1 MFHIP
6 LDPLLLSRIQF
17 AFVISFHIIFP
28 AITIGLAAYLAV
40 LEGLYLKT
48 KHPVYKE
55 LYLFWLKL
63 FAVCFGIGVVSGIT
77 MPYQFGTNWAP
88 YAQQIGR
95 VIGPLMGF
103 EVLVAFFLEASFL
116 AIMLFG
122 WNKVSQKMHF
132 FATVT
137 VSIGTMISAFWII
150 SANSWMQTP
159 QGFTIDANGMMNP
172 TNWLE
177 IIFNPSFWPRF
188 IHMMLAAFLSTAFLV
203 GATGAWY
210 LWTRQHI
217 AHARIMVG
225 MALLMAA
232 FVTPVQIAVGDW
244 HGLNTLE
251 HQPRKIAA
259 MEGIWHTEKNAPL
272 IILGYPDEKNET
284 THSWLS
290 VPNGGSLIL
299 THKMDGEIKGLTNW
313 AKEDRPPVL
322 PVFLAFRTMVG
333 IGMLML
339 LTGFVAGTLWL
350 RGRLF
355 DNRWLYPWLIAMAP
369 SGIIAILA
377 GWFTTEIGRQP
388 YVVYGV
394 MRTRDALSPVTGE
407 QVAISLALYIVSYSL
422 VFSAGVYYMF
432 KTIRRGPMSGTW
444 AKTFDAPAHSR
455 LFLPLATDT
464 TGWVVPPDGDQ
475 DVKGGPI
482 TPTLDPTTPF

>member
-1 MFHIP
+1 MLPFE

-40 LEGLYLKT
+40 LEGLHLKT

-55 LYLFWLKL
+55 LYLYWMKI

-88 YAQQIGR
+88 YALQIGR

-122 WNKVSQKMHF
+122 WNKVSPKMHF
-132 FATVT
+132 FSTCT

-159 QGFTIDANGMMNP
+159 QGYKVDPNGYLTP

-177 IIFNPSFWPRF
+177 IIFNPSFAPRF
-188 IHMMLAAFLSTAFLV
+188 IHMMLAAFLAVAFLV
-203 GATGAWY
+203 GGTGAWY
-210 LWTRQHI
+210 LWRRQHT

-232 FVTPVQIAVGDW
+232 FVTPIQIFVGDW

-251 HQPRKIAA
+251 HQPVKVAA
-259 MEGIWHTEKNAPL
+259 MEGLWETRSHVPL
-272 IILGYPDEKNET
+272 VMLGYPDSEKEET
-284 THSWLS
+284 REWLAIPS
-290 VPNGGSLIL
+290 GASLIL
-299 THKMDGEIKGLTNW
+299 KHHPAGEIKGL
-313 AKEDRPPVL
+313 KEWPKDERPPVAW
-322 PVFLAFRTMVG
+322 VFYCFRVMVG
-333 IGMLML
+333 MGMLML
-339 LTGFVAGTLWL
+339 LTGAIAGVLWL

-355 DNRWLYPWLIAMAP
+355 DSRWFYPWLMTVAP
-369 SGIIAILA
+369 SGLLAILA

-394 MRTRDALSPVTGE
+394 MRTAQALSPVTGE
-407 QVAISLALYIVSYSL
+407 QVAISLLLYIIAYII
-422 VFSAGVYYMF
+422 VFGSGVYYIF
-432 KTIRRGPMSGTW
+432 KLIRRGPVAGQW
-444 AKTFDAPAHSR
+444 VETFGAPANAKM
-455 LFLPLATDT
+455 FLPMHVEAA
-464 TGWVVPPDGDQ
+464 GWEVPMDQ
-475 DVKGGPI
+475 AARAADESQ
-482 TPTLDPTTPF
+482 D

>member
-1 MFHIP
+1 MTMVHTMLPFE

-40 LEGLYLKT
+40 LEALHLKT

-55 LYLFWLKL
+55 LYLYWTKI

-88 YAQQIGR
+88 YALQIGR
-95 VIGPLMGF
+95 VVGPLMGF

-122 WNKVSQKMHF
+122 WNKVSPRMHF
-132 FATVT
+132 ISTCM

-159 QGFTIDANGMMNP
+159 QGYKVDPNGYLTPAN
-172 TNWLE
+172 WIE
-177 IIFNPSFWPRF
+177 IIFNPSFAPRF
-188 IHMMLAAFLSTAFLV
+188 VHMMLAAFLAVAFLV
-203 GATGAWY
+203 GGTGAWY
-210 LWTRQHI
+210 LWRRQHT

-232 FVTPVQIAVGDW
+232 FVTPIQIAVGDW

-251 HQPRKIAA
+251 HQPAKVAA
-259 MEGIWHTEKNAPL
+259 MEGLWETRSNAPL
-272 IILGYPDEKNET
+272 VMLGYPDSEKEET
-284 THSWLS
+284 RTWLS
-290 VPNGGSLIL
+290 VPSGASWIL
-299 THKMDGEIKGLTNW
+299 KHSPDGEIKGL
-313 AKEDRPPVL
+313 KEWPKDERPPVAW
-322 PVFLAFRTMVG
+322 VFYCFRVMVAM
-333 IGMLML
+333 GMLML
-339 LTGFVAGTLWL
+339 LTGATAGVLWL

-355 DNRWLYPWLIAMAP
+355 DSRWLYPWLMAVAP
-369 SGIIAILA
+369 SGLIAILA

-394 MRTRDALSPVTGE
+394 MRTSAALSPVTGE
-407 QVAISLALYIVSYSL
+407 QVAISLLLYIVAYTI
-422 VFSAGVYYMF
+422 VFGAGVYYIF
-432 KTIRRGPMSGTW
+432 KLIRRGPVVGKW
-444 AKTFDAPAHSR
+444 AETFGAPANAKM
-455 LFLPLATDT
+455 FLPMNAETIGWEVPLDT
-464 TGWVVPPDGDQ
+464 PAAAADKSQ
-475 DVKGGPI
+475 D
-482 TPTLDPTTPF
+482 

>member
-1 MFHIP
+1 MVH
-6 LDPLLLSRIQF
+6 LDPLILSRIQF
-17 AFVISFHIIFP
+17 AFVIAFHIIFP

-40 LEGLYLKT
+40 LEGLFLKT

-55 LYLFWLKL
+55 LYLFWMKL

-88 YAQQIGR
+88 YAEQVGR

-116 AIMLFG
+116 SIMLFG
-122 WNKVSQKMHF
+122 WSKVSAKMHF
-132 FATVT
+132 AATVT
-137 VSIGTMISAFWII
+137 VSIGTMMSAFWII

-159 QGFTIDANGMMNP
+159 QGFAIDANGLMRP

-177 IIFNPSFWPRF
+177 IIFNPSFAPRF
-188 IHMMLAAFLSTAFLV
+188 IHMLLAAFLSTAFLV

-210 LWTRQHI
+210 LWRRQHT

-251 HQPRKIAA
+251 HQPVKIAA
-259 MEGIWHTEKNAPL
+259 MEGLWETRDHAPL
-272 IILGYPDEKNET
+272 VLLGYPDSKQEK
-284 THSWLS
+284 THTLLS
-290 VPNGGSLIL
+290 VPGGASMIL
-299 THKMDGEIKGLTNW
+299 THHFGGEIKGLKHW
-313 AKEDRPPVL
+313 PKEERPPVL
-322 PVFLAFRTMVG
+322 PVFFAFRTMVG

-339 LTGFVAGTLWL
+339 LTGVVAGTLWL

-355 DNRWLYPWLIAMAP
+355 DSRWLYPWLIAMAP

-388 YVVYGV
+388 YVLYGV
-394 MRTRDALSPVTGE
+394 MRTKDALSPITGQE
-407 QVAISLALYIVSYSL
+407 VAISLALYIVAYAI
-422 VFSAGVYYMF
+422 VFGSGVYYMF
-432 KTIRRGPMSGTW
+432 KLIRRGPTAGKW
-444 AKTFDAPAHSR
+444 IDTFGAPANAR
-455 LFLPLATDT
+455 MFLPLHAQA
-464 TGWVVPPDGDQ
+464 TGWAVPMTETEDRTV
-475 DVKGGPI
+475 DVA
-482 TPTLDPTTPF
+482 PTLDPTMPF